1 MSAMS
6 FRFGLLFG
14 LLIVPL
20 SLLSAQAVE
29 EKHTIEYLDEKTEP
43 GTIAPAEPQP
53 SAQPYRPEGTASP
66 VAASPTAVGGDVLD
80 AFREAYNRAGKPR
93 MVVFVNRDFSDD
105 VRDWGS
111 DVRLKEGYVES
122 RVTDQGRVTGAGTAI
137 TTVETR
143 NDGDR
148 RPRDEQWM
156 WRLENAVCD
165 PLLETG
171 TNLID
176 RAMAMRLTATT
187 AAPDALGEVSVKQV
201 ETNALKGHA
210 DILIEVLV
218 SNAKDAKFGYVFTV
232 KGTSVKDGRILV
244 RESSASWPANK
255 RSRARGELQV
265 DSEGQVVNA
274 DLPNPEL
281 MGTWVTE
288 DLLRGL
294 TKSL

>member
-1 MSAMS
+1 MIL
-6 FRFGLLFG
+6 RIGLVLG
-14 LLIVPL
+14 MLWLPL
-20 SLLSAQAVE
+20 AVLSAQAAE
-29 EKHTIEYLDEKTEP
+29 EKHTVEFLDEKTEP
-43 GTIAPAEPQP
+43 GSIEPADPQP
-53 SAQPYRPEGTASP
+53 AVQPYRPAGTASP
-66 VAASPTAVGGDVLD
+66 VAAAPSEVASDVLE
-80 AFREAYNRAGKPR
+80 AFRVAYNRAGKPR

-122 RVTDQGRVTGAGTAI
+122 RVTDEGRVTGSGTAI

-143 NDGDR
+143 NDGER

-165 PLLETG
+165 PLLASG
-171 TNLID
+171 TNLVD
-176 RAMAMRLTATT
+176 RAMAMRLTATSAT
-187 AAPDALGEVSVKQV
+187 PDALGEVSVKQV

-244 RESSASWPANK
+244 RVSSASWPPSK
-255 RSRARGELQV
+255 RSRARGELQL
-265 DSEGQVVNA
+265 DGEGQVVNA

-294 TKSL
+294 AKSL